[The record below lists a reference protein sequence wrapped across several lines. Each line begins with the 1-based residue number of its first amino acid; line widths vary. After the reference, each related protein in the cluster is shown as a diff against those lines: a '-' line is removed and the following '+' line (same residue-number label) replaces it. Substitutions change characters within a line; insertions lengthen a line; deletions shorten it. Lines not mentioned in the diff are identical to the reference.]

1 MNQLIE
7 IKELRIGNLLSYDNQ
22 IVHVTSLSLDID
34 DEYEDQIGFCKLGS
48 VSNEIAA
55 WNRSL
60 VDKLAPIALTPEW
73 LERCGYMKYVG
84 NTGQEIYKCPV
95 GSMALYKLAGSKDW
109 IIGANDFSGGY
120 LNLCTISYFHQLQ
133 NLYFALTGEELMIKQ

>member
-7 IKELRIGNLLSYDNQ
+7 INELRIGNLLSYDNQ
-22 IVHVTSLSLDID
+22 IVHVTRLSLDID

-60 VDKLAPIALTPEW
+60 VDKLAPIPLTPEW
-73 LERCGYMKYVG
+73 MERCGFISTLSGDDFHSGIIWDDPKSDYHYCESGYFIDNRGDYGHYCDIGDIKY
-84 NTGQEIYKCPV
+84 
-95 GSMALYKLAGSKDW
+95 L
-109 IIGANDFSGGY
+109 
-120 LNLCTISYFHQLQ
+120 HQLQ
-133 NLYFALTGEELMIKQ
+133 NLYFALTGDELIIKQ